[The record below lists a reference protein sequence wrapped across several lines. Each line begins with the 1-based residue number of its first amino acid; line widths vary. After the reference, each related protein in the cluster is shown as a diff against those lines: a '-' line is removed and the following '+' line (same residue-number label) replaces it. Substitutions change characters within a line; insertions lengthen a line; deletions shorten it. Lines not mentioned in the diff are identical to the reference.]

1 MKANHNPDTVHKPLA
16 SYSHGIEISGN
27 QLWLVLSGQ
36 VGMEPDGNLPADPI
50 EQFRIA
56 LVNIHRNL
64 QTAGMEISDVVKLTM
79 YLVGEMDPGQ
89 RRRVLAS
96 WLDGNEPCMTL
107 IYVSA
112 LATPDIR
119 VEIEALACKDSD

>member
-1 MKANHNPDTVHKPLA
+1 
-16 SYSHGIEISGN
+16 
-27 QLWLVLSGQ
+27 
-36 VGMEPDGNLPADPI
+36 
-50 EQFRIA
+50 
-56 LVNIHRNL
+56 
-64 QTAGMEISDVVKLTM
+64 MEISDVVKLTM
-79 YLVGEMDPGQ
+79 YLVGEMDPGR